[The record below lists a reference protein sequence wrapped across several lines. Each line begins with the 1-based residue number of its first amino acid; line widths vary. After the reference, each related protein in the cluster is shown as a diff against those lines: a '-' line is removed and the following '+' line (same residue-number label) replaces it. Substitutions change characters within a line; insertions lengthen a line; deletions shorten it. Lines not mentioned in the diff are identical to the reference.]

1 MTAMRFRFMA
11 PEIPNPNSAGDWTIV
26 SRRRRGRLKP
36 HPPKNQ
42 LTAGHRSREDP
53 PSPWIPLDP
62 FVDQELQ
69 SRLLRRMES
78 TIQRLEGSP
87 FYRRF
92 LHRLRGPLVQRGL
105 ARALSSASE
114 MRMVVY
120 GVGSI
125 ESSAPSRFQLALAV
139 LLRRDL
145 GPSVPSLEVFDPV
158 LSATECAVL
167 AALGGTVIPVDERGR
182 REASEPTL
190 FYMPHCEA
198 SLYDGLLEVNWRP
211 SCLNRM
217 VVLGNSFTAYDQ
229 YVELGR
235 SAASAAVEMAARR
248 LLQVRRYVTEVE
260 MEEKGEAG
268 VVLEQTKQDE
278 EDGIFKAFHDTSWHF
293 FELDDEANLDFL
305 KQDFCG

>member
-1 MTAMRFRFMA
+1 MA